1 MESKGISNP
10 VDLVNDA
17 DAFGWLS
24 EISDGAILTG
34 DALRYKKDAELDITS
49 LVAQL
54 SSIENLSGTQY
65 FYLKVTDYNGMEFR
79 FPQPL
84 SFNPVVKSAL
94 SVTWA
99 WE

>member
-1 MESKGISNP
+1 MLKSVILTVPQSLAPIMESKGISNP

-54 SSIENLSGTQY
+54 SSIENPFRNSVFLS
-65 FYLKVTDYNGMEFR
+65 
-79 FPQPL
+79 
-84 SFNPVVKSAL
+84 
-94 SVTWA
+94 
-99 WE
+99 